1 MIEEV
6 EEGDEQLVAPP
17 VRARHLV
24 RVGLGLGLGLVLE
37 VRVRV
42 SGQGQG

>member
-1 MIEEV
+1 M
-6 EEGDEQLVAPP
+6 
-17 VRARHLV
+17 
-24 RVGLGLGLGLVLE
+24 GLGLGLDGVVNLLPICRERREQQGRGHLVRVS